1 MLKSTNIKNRRMGLF
16 DFLKPKIDLSNK
28 LNDLE
33 KQSSV
38 ELIYIIKGIRQ
49 HLETQFCSEY
59 DPEPIDIYKFYE
71 GYPNDKFKNS
81 VQLSLRNGYFY
92 NSKGEFLNFED
103 GLNSLTEKLFSH
115 ALTRARQKQLGNELD
130 ILIKGTNSDKER
142 LFLVAEKRKILSSN
156 LLIYSTTKE
165 IILNR
170 MLGENEVENYIL
182 FIIIEAVKNLTK
194 NV

>member
-1 MLKSTNIKNRRMGLF
+1 MGLF

-28 LNDLE
+28 LNDFE

-59 DPEPIDIYKFYE
+59 DPEPIDIYKYYE
-71 GYPNDKFKNS
+71 GYSNEKFQKL

-92 NSKGEFLNFED
+92 DSKGEFLNFED
-103 GLNSLTEKLFSH
+103 GLKSLTEKLFSY

-130 ILIKGTNSDKER
+130 ILIKGTNSERER

-156 LLIYSTTKE
+156 LLIYCTSKE
-165 IILNR
+165 IILNE
-170 MLGENEVENYIL
+170 MINENETENYIL
-182 FIIIEAVKNLTK
+182 FIIIEAVKNLIK
-194 NV
+194 NGKNN